1 MPDVYIALSIV
12 RRGNFFFKG
21 ELFCMSNTF
30 MSSPKL
36 MFTSESVTEGHPD
49 KICDQISDAVL
60 DACLEQDPRSRVAC
74 ETATKTGYVM
84 LLGEITTNAVFNY
97 DSLVR
102 KVVNEIGYDSS
113 EKGFDGNSCGV
124 LVAIARQSGDIAMGV
139 DKALEAKAGEISAH
153 APGTSVTE
161 AEVEAIGAGDQG
173 MMFGFACN
181 ETPTL
186 MPAPI
191 YLAHKLT
198 RRLAEARKDG
208 TMPWLRPDGKSQVTV
223 EYSRGKPKRID
234 TVLIS
239 TQHAPDISHSDI
251 TEQVIEH
258 VINPSMPNDM
268 VDKDLKIFVN
278 PTGRFV
284 IGGPM
289 GDAGVTGR
297 KIIVDTYGGM
307 GRHGGGAFS
316 GKDPTK
322 VDRSAAYAARYA
334 AKNVVA
340 AGLADRVEIQVA
352 YAIGVAHPLS
362 VNVETFGTGK
372 IADEKIVALI
382 NENFD
387 LRPGAIIRDLDLRRP
402 IYQKTAAYGHFGRDE
417 IEFPWEK
424 TDKAEALKKAAG
436 L

>member
-1 MPDVYIALSIV
+1 
-12 RRGNFFFKG
+12 
-21 ELFCMSNTF
+21 MSNTF
-30 MSSPKL
+30 MSSPSL

-49 KICDQISDAVL
+49 KMCDQISDAVL
-60 DACLEQDPRSRVAC
+60 DACIEQDPYSRVAC

-84 LLGEITTNAVFNY
+84 LLGEITTKAFVNF
-97 DSLVR
+97 DELVR
-102 KVVNEIGYDSS
+102 KVVIEIGYDRAK
-113 EKGFDGNSCGV
+113 KGFDGNTCGV
-124 LVAIARQSGDIAMGV
+124 LSAIASQSPDIDMGV
-139 DKALEAKAGEISAH
+139 SKSLEAKGGDQEDLDK
-153 APGTSVTE
+153 
-161 AEVEAIGAGDQG
+161 IGAGDQG
-173 MMFGFACN
+173 MMFGYACN
-181 ETPTL
+181 ETATL
-186 MPAPI
+186 MPMPI
-191 YLAHKLT
+191 YMAHKLA
-198 RRLAEARKDG
+198 RRLAEVRKND
-208 TMPWLRPDGKSQVTV
+208 TLEWLRPDGKSQVTV
-223 EYSRGKPKRID
+223 EYEFGKPKRID

-239 TQHAPDISHSDI
+239 TQHAPEVSHAEI
-251 TEQVIEH
+251 VEQVSEH
-258 VINPSMPNDM
+258 IIYPTLPKDL
-268 VDKDLKIFVN
+268 VDKNLKIFVN

-322 VDRSAAYAARYA
+322 VDRSAAYAARWA

-340 AGLADRVEIQVA
+340 AGLADRCEIQVA

-362 VNVETFGTGK
+362 VNVDTFGTGK
-372 IADEKIVALI
+372 IADGKIGKLI
-382 NENFD
+382 LEHFD

-402 IYQKTAAYGHFGRDE
+402 IYRKTAAYGHFGRDD

-424 TDKAEALKKAAG
+424 TDKAAALKKAAG